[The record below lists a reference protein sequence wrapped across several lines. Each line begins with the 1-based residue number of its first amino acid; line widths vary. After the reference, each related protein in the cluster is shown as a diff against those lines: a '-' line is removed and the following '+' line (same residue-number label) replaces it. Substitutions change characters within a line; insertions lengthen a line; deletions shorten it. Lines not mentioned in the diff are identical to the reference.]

1 MITVPARTRR
11 NNLITLALLIL
22 FAIGLCV
29 TVFWSMQVHARR
41 VKEATS
47 SAPSSTY

>member
-1 MITVPARTRR
+1 MSTVPARTRR
-11 NNLITLALLIL
+11 NNLITLAVLIL

-41 VKEATS
+41 MKDTTFS
-47 SAPSSTY
+47 TPSSTY